1 MTEIN
6 LLENNLTENNFEKY
20 YNDAAGEELMQEF
33 AAGFRGKITKNASMA
48 ELTSWRIGGAADWL
62 VEPCDAADVVAVL
75 EFCARHDIPLT
86 TIGRGT
92 NLLVSDRGI
101 AGVVMRIGEAFGGN
115 DGVEY
120 LDGERVRVGAGVLLA
135 VLSRDSA
142 ARGLSGLEWACGIP
156 GNIGGALMMNAGA
169 YGSSIGEMVTEVEV
183 AAYNTA
189 DKTDAGVRRLSRAE
203 LNFAYRSGCLDGL
216 SEFSAVALSAT
227 LQLHPG
233 DSAASLAKIRETLA
247 ARAKSQPLEYPSAG
261 SVFRNPEGSH
271 AGYLVEQAGCKGM
284 AVGGAEVSGKHG
296 NFIINTGGA
305 TAADVL
311 TLIERVQ
318 AVVAEK
324 CGYQLA
330 PEVRLLGRI
339 C

>member
-1 MTEIN
+1 M
-6 LLENNLTENNFEKY
+6 TENNMIENIMTDKFEMY
-20 YNDAAGEELMQEF
+20 YNDTAGERLMQKLS
-33 AAGFRGKITKNASMA
+33 AGFRGKITENAAMS

-75 EFCARHDIPLT
+75 KFCAGHDIPLT
-86 TIGRGT
+86 VIGRGT
-92 NLLVSDRGI
+92 NLLVSDKGI
-101 AGVVMRIGEAFGGN
+101 AGVVMRIGEAFGASDSIEYI
-115 DGVEY
+115 DG
-120 LDGERVRVGAGVLLA
+120 DRVKVGAGVLLA
-135 VLSRDSA
+135 ALSRESA
-142 ARGLSGLEWACGIP
+142 AKGYSGLEWACGIP

-189 DKTDAGVRRLSRAE
+189 EKTDAGVRRLSRAE
-203 LNFAYRSGCLDGL
+203 LNFGYRSGCLDGL
-216 SEFSAVALSAT
+216 APLSAVALSAT

-233 DSAASLAKIRETLA
+233 DSEASLAKIRETLA

-271 AGYLVEQAGCKGM
+271 AGYLSEQAGCKGM
-284 AVGGAEVSGKHG
+284 AVGGAKVSEKHG

-311 TLIERVQ
+311 ALIERVQ

-324 CGYQLA
+324 CGYQLV
-330 PEVRLLGRI
+330 PEVRLLGRRG
-339 C
+339 